1 MDEGLAQAARDLPH
15 LPVELFEYGVL
26 LLLFII
32 ATELT
37 RVRGALKKLADSN
50 KPSVKD

>member
-1 MDEGLAQAARDLPH
+1 MDEVLAQVARDLPR
-15 LPVELFEYGVL
+15 LPVEVFEYGVL
-26 LLLFII
+26 LLLFVI
-32 ATELT
+32 AAELT